1 MAGKKGQAM
10 TYLMGATLVF
20 LAGLLWSVQGLII
33 RLIEDAGPWTVLFW
47 RSAGM
52 VPVLLI
58 WLGISSRGRVL
69 GEIRAAGLPGLI
81 GGMGLVMAFS
91 GAIYSFQ
98 TTSVANA
105 VLLFTASPFFAAVLG
120 RLLLGEMV
128 SALTW
133 AAIAL
138 AVLGVGVMVGGG
150 MAGGNALGNAAALL
164 SALGFAA
171 FTVTCRWGHL
181 ENNLPAV
188 LMGGLLS
195 MVAGAAMTQIMDQP
209 LLVAPNDMGLAAAMG
224 AVTLA
229 GGLIL
234 YTLGSRSVPAAQA
247 TLISLVEVL
256 LAPIWAWAVL
266 GETVA
271 QGTLIG
277 GAVLMA
283 AVVMNAWG
291 GRQGAGDGAGEAIS
305 SKKS

>member
-1 MAGKKGQAM
+1 MNYA
-10 TYLMGATLVF
+10 TGAALIF
-20 LAGLLWSVQGLII
+20 LAGVLWSAQGLII
-33 RLIEDAGPWTVLFW
+33 RLIQDAGPWTVLFW

-52 VPVLLI
+52 APVLLL
-58 WLGISSRGRVL
+58 WLAVSSRGRVL
-69 GEIRAAGLPGLI
+69 GELRAAGLPGLI
-81 GGMGLVMAFS
+81 GGFGLVMAFS

-105 VLLFTASPFFAAVLG
+105 VLLFTASPFFAAILG
-120 RLLLGEMV
+120 RIFLHEKV
-128 SALTW
+128 SPLTW

-138 AVLGVGVMVGGG
+138 AVVGVGVMVGGG
-150 MAGGNALGNAAALL
+150 IAGGSPIGNAAALL

-181 ENNLPAV
+181 DNNLPAV

-195 MVAGAAMTQIMDQP
+195 MVAGALMTAVFAQP
-209 LLVAPNDMGLAAAMG
+209 LIVAPGDMALAAAMG

-234 YTLGSRSVPAAQA
+234 YTLGSSAVPAAQA

-256 LAPIWAWAVL
+256 LAPIWTWVVL

-277 GAVLMA
+277 GAVLMG
-283 AVVMNAWG
+283 AVVMNALG
-291 GRQGAGDGAGEAIS
+291 GRRPQPQANPETFPPG
-305 SKKS
+305 

>member
-1 MAGKKGQAM
+1 MKY
-10 TYLMGATLVF
+10 TTGAALVF
-20 LAGLLWSVQGLII
+20 LAGILWSSQGLII
-33 RLIEDAGPWTVLFW
+33 RLIQDAGPWTVLFW

-52 VPVLLI
+52 VPVLLL
-58 WLGISSRGRVL
+58 WLAISSRGRVL
-69 GEIRAAGLPGLI
+69 AEVRAAGFTGLI

-105 VLLFTASPFFAAVLG
+105 VLLFTASPFFAAILG
-120 RLLLGEMV
+120 RLFLQEKV

-133 AAIAL
+133 AAIGL
-138 AVLGVGVMVGGG
+138 AVVGVGVMVGGG
-150 MAGGNALGNAAALL
+150 MAGGNPLGNAAALL

-181 ENNLPAV
+181 DNNLPAV
-188 LMGGLLS
+188 LMGGILS
-195 MVAGAAMTQIMDQP
+195 LAVGALMTQLVDQP
-209 LLVAPNDMGLAAAMG
+209 LVVAPHDMALAAAMG

-234 YTLGSRSVPAAQA
+234 YTLGSRAVPAAQA

-266 GETVA
+266 GEMVA

-283 AVVMNAWG
+283 AVVMNALG
-291 GRQGAGDGAGEAIS
+291 GRRPAPKTHPETFPPG
-305 SKKS
+305 

>member
-1 MAGKKGQAM
+1 MKF
-10 TYLMGATLVF
+10 TTGAALIL
-20 LAGLLWSVQGLII
+20 LAGVLWSAQGLII
-33 RLIEDAGPWTVLFW
+33 RLIQDAGPWTVLFW

-52 VPVLLI
+52 TPVLIL
-58 WLGISSRGRVL
+58 WLAISSRGRVL
-69 GEIRAAGLPGLI
+69 GELRAAGLPGLI
-81 GGMGLVMAFS
+81 GGAGLVMAFS

-105 VLLFTASPFFAAVLG
+105 VLLFTASPFFAAILG
-120 RLLLGEMV
+120 RIFLHEKV
-128 SALTW
+128 SPLTW

-150 MAGGNALGNAAALL
+150 IAGGSPIGSAAALL

-181 ENNLPAV
+181 DNNLPAV
-188 LMGGLLS
+188 LMGGLLA
-195 MVAGAAMTQIMDQP
+195 MAAGALVAALLAQP
-209 LLVAPNDMGLAAAMG
+209 LIVAPRDMALAAAMG
-224 AVTLA
+224 AVTLS

-234 YTLGSRSVPAAQA
+234 YTIGSRAVPAAQA

-256 LAPIWAWAVL
+256 LAPVWAWAVL

-283 AVVMNAWG
+283 AVVMNALG
-291 GRQGAGDGAGEAIS
+291 GRRSEAATEPLPPGE
-305 SKKS
+305 

>member
-1 MAGKKGQAM
+1 MKY
-10 TYLMGATLVF
+10 TTGAALIL
-20 LAGLLWSVQGLII
+20 LAGVLWSAQGLII
-33 RLIEDAGPWTVLFW
+33 RLIESAGPWTVLFW

-52 VPVLLI
+52 VPVLFL
-58 WLGISSRGRVL
+58 WLAISSRGRVL
-69 GEIRAAGLPGLI
+69 SELRAAGLPGLI
-81 GGMGLVMAFS
+81 GGAGLVMAFS

-105 VLLFTASPFFAAVLG
+105 VLLFTASPFFAAILG
-120 RLLLGEMV
+120 RIFLHEQV
-128 SALTW
+128 SPLTW

-150 MAGGNALGNAAALL
+150 IAGGSPIGNIAALL

-181 ENNLPAV
+181 DNNLPAV
-188 LMGGLLS
+188 LMGGLLA
-195 MVAGAAMTQIMDQP
+195 MLAGALMAALLAQP
-209 LLVAPNDMGLAAAMG
+209 LVVAPRDMALAAAMG
-224 AVTLA
+224 ALTLS

-234 YTLGSRSVPAAQA
+234 YTIGSRAVPAAQA
-247 TLISLVEVL
+247 TLISLIEVL
-256 LAPIWAWAVL
+256 LAPVWTWAVL

-283 AVVMNAWG
+283 AVVMNALG
-291 GRQGAGDGAGEAIS
+291 GRRATPETVSETFPPG
-305 SKKS
+305 